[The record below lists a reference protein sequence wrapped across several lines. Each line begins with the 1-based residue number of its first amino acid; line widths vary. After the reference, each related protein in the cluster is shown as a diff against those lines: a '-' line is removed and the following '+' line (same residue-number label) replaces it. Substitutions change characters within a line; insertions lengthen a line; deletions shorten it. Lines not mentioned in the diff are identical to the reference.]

1 MIDHTVLS
9 FDRRAETCS
18 EEAFIR
24 FALFRQTSRY
34 FESGSVYKTALCD
47 NVTERMP
54 LLLNGCRLYQ
64 CLIPDSCEELPDGA
78 FLLKGRDDD
87 ACVLGYH
94 MSNPVDDSDSLFRHL
109 CESLTDFPV
118 ITPDAEKIPEPTSA
132 EKFLLDAERYD
143 TAACIL
149 CSAVPHTKELRDA
162 WESLFANGQ
171 LPDSVSAIREN
182 ALRILGDERDLIQ
195 LDQKNIA
202 LDALKLCED
211 GSNDVILRLHETDG
225 KEETH
230 VCLMSE
236 LYDAGFRFD
245 IRANESKTFRID
257 KDGYVRET
265 NFLEGIIPPN
275 DPID

>member
-1 MIDHTVLS
+1 MTDFSVLS
-9 FDRRAETCS
+9 FGSRANVES

-24 FALFRQTSRY
+24 YALFCQTRRY
-34 FESGSVYKTALCD
+34 FESGSVYKTAEC
-47 NVTERMP
+47 NGVSERLP

-64 CLIPDSCEELPDGA
+64 CLIPASCEELPDGA

-94 MSNPVDDSDSLFRHL
+94 MSKSVDDSDSLFRHL
-109 CESLTDFPV
+109 CESLADFPV
-118 ITPDAEKIPEPTSA
+118 ITPDVGEIPELSAA
-132 EKFLLDAERYD
+132 EKFLLEAERYD

-149 CSAVPHTKELRDA
+149 CSTTPNTRNIAET
-162 WESLFANGQ
+162 WANLSECAA
-171 LPDSVSAIREN
+171 LPDFVFEMREDAIR
-182 ALRILGDERDLIQ
+182 ALGGERELIR

-202 LDALKLCED
+202 LDVLKLCED
-211 GSNDVILRLHETDG
+211 GSNDLIIRLHETDG

-245 IRANESKTFRID
+245 IRANEIKTFRVD

>member
-1 MIDHTVLS
+1 MTDFSVLPFGS
-9 FDRRAETCS
+9 RANTGS
-18 EEAFIR
+18 EETFIR
-24 FALFRQTSRY
+24 YALFCQTRRY
-34 FESGSVYKTALCD
+34 SESGSVYKTAEC
-47 NVTERMP
+47 NGVTERLA

-64 CLIPDSCEELPDGA
+64 CLIPASCEELPDGA

-87 ACVLGYH
+87 ACVLAYH
-94 MSNPVDDSDSLFRHL
+94 MREPVDAPDSLFRHL

-118 ITPDAEKIPEPTSA
+118 ITPDTGEIPELSAA
-132 EKFLLDAERYD
+132 EKFLLEAERYD

-149 CSAVPHTKELRDA
+149 CSAAPHTKELRGA
-162 WESLFANGQ
+162 WENLFANGQ
-171 LPDSVSAIREN
+171 LPDSVSAIRED
-182 ALRILGDERDLIQ
+182 AIRSLGGERELIRP
-195 LDQKNIA
+195 DQKNIA
-202 LDALKLCED
+202 LDVLKLCED
-211 GSNDVILRLHETDG
+211 GSGDLIIRLHETDG

-230 VCLMSE
+230 VCLMSD

-245 IRANESKTFRID
+245 IRANEIKTFCID

>member
-1 MIDHTVLS
+1 MTDHTVLS
-9 FDRRAETCS
+9 LGNKADTCS

-24 FALFRQTSRY
+24 YALFCQTRFY
-34 FESGSVYKTALCD
+34 FESGSVYKTAECD
-47 NVTERMP
+47 GVSERLA

-64 CLIPDSCEELPDGA
+64 CLIPASCEELPDGA

-94 MSNPVDDSDSLFRHL
+94 MNESVDDPNSLFRHL

-118 ITPDAEKIPEPTSA
+118 ITPDAGEIPELSAA
-132 EKFLLDAERYD
+132 EKFLLEAERYD

-149 CSAVPHTKELRDA
+149 GSAAPHTKELRDA
-162 WESLFANGQ
+162 WESLLENGQ
-171 LPDSVSAIREN
+171 LPDAVSAIREN
-182 ALRILGDERDLIQ
+182 AIHALGGERELIR
-195 LDQKNIA
+195 LDQKNIV

-211 GSNDVILRLHETDG
+211 GSNDLIIRLHETDG

-230 VCLMSE
+230 VCLMSD

-245 IRANESKTFRID
+245 IRANEIKTFRVNR
-257 KDGYVRET
+257 DGYVRET

>member
-1 MIDHTVLS
+1 MIDHTVLA
-9 FDRRAETCS
+9 FGRRAETCS
-18 EEAFIR
+18 EESFIR
-24 FALFRQTSRY
+24 YALFCQTRCY

-47 NVTERMP
+47 NVTERLP

-64 CLIPDSCEELPDGA
+64 CLVPGSCKELPDGA

-87 ACVLGYH
+87 ACVLGYR
-94 MSNPVDDSDSLFRHL
+94 MSKPVDDSDSLFRHL

-118 ITPDAEKIPEPTSA
+118 ITPDAKKIPEPTSA
-132 EKFLLDAERYD
+132 EKFLLEAERYD

-149 CSAVPHTKELRDA
+149 CSAAPHTRDIAEA
-162 WESLFANGQ
+162 WENLSECGA
-171 LPDSVSAIREN
+171 LPDFVLEIRED

-211 GSNDVILRLHETDG
+211 GSNDLILRLHETDG

-230 VCLMSE
+230 VCLMSD

-245 IRANESKTFRID
+245 IRANEIKTFRVD
-257 KDGYVRET
+257 RDGYVRET
-265 NFLEGIIPPN
+265 NFLEGIIPSN